1 VWDLLGAVPE
11 EELLQLADAMAAAEP
26 LAVVETCRE
35 LMDRGREPGAVL
47 QGLAALLRDLLLA
60 GVAPDRLEL
69 TAVSPGLRDRL
80 PPSARRIGRD
90 RLLRWQAQLK
100 GSEQQLRQSVQ
111 PRLWLEV
118 LLLGL
123 LAEPAAVA
131 AAVPSSS
138 VPAVASTSPAH
149 PAAAGASEPPP
160 APAAPHPSAP
170 HPSAPEPQPAASA
183 APVPSAATPDL
194 TTLWQEILAGLE
206 LPSTRMLLAQ
216 QARLERLEAG
226 RVVVRVAGPWMA
238 MVQSRLP
245 LLEKAVTRVIEAP
258 GGIVLEAGGEP
269 RRAAAPTPAPPAAA
283 PAPAMAAV
291 PAVTPP
297 PPASAAPARS
307 TAPAAPA
314 AAPEPSPP
322 DPPRHAAAPAPGR
335 PPAGT
340 APIDEKA
347 RRLAEFF
354 NGEVV
359 ADPDGTGLDEELLGG
374 NVA

>member
-1 VWDLLGAVPE
+1 
-11 EELLQLADAMAAAEP
+11 
-26 LAVVETCRE
+26 
-35 LMDRGREPGAVL
+35 
-47 QGLAALLRDLLLA
+47 
-60 GVAPDRLEL
+60 
-69 TAVSPGLRDRL
+69 
-80 PPSARRIGRD
+80 
-90 RLLRWQAQLK
+90 
-100 GSEQQLRQSVQ
+100 
-111 PRLWLEV
+111 
-118 LLLGL
+118 
-123 LAEPAAVA
+123 
-131 AAVPSSS
+131 
-138 VPAVASTSPAH
+138 
-149 PAAAGASEPPP
+149 
-160 APAAPHPSAP
+160 
-170 HPSAPEPQPAASA
+170 
-183 APVPSAATPDL
+183 
-194 TTLWQEILAGLE
+194 
-206 LPSTRMLLAQ
+206 
-216 QARLERLEAG
+216 
-226 RVVVRVAGPWMA
+226 MA

-283 PAPAMAAV
+283 PAPAPAMAAV
-291 PAVTPP
+291 PAVTPSPPAHAAP
-297 PPASAAPARS
+297 PPASAAPVRS